1 MENEFSPPPPFLKGT
16 DVLNNLQDF
25 QHALERKERDQLMDH
40 EKKSIFLELPY
51 WQHSLL
57 RHNLDVTHIEKNIVY
72 NILGTLL
79 YISCKTKDH
88 ANARYE
94 LKDIEIRKNLHQ
106 KDTED
111 SKREILQKHASQ

>member
-1 MENEFSPPPPFLKGT
+1 MLRYNLH
-16 DVLNNLQDF
+16 VLD
-25 QHALERKERDQLMDH
+25 
-40 EKKSIFLELPY
+40 I
-51 WQHSLL
+51 
-57 RHNLDVTHIEKNIVY
+57 VKNIVDS
-72 NILGTLL
+72 LVGTLL
-79 YISCKTKDH
+79 DISCKTKDH